1 MQLDHLSLNELQV
14 LSARAAQEI
23 EKRRSQVRKEGLEK
37 IKSIVAEYGFTPD
50 EIKSLI
56 GSRLTANRG
65 KVAPKYRDPNNSEN
79 MWTGRGRKPKWV
91 GEFLAAGGD
100 LQAIVI

>member
-1 MQLDHLSLNELQV
+1 MQLDHLSLNELEV
-14 LSARAAQEI
+14 LGEKVAQEI

-37 IKSIVAEYGFTPD
+37 IKAIAAEYGFTPD

-56 GSRLTANRG
+56 GSKSTANRG

-79 MWTGRGRKPKWV
+79 TWTGRGRKPKWV
-91 GEFLAAGGD
+91 GELLAAGGD